1 VGKSLSFNQI
11 SRGGVTSMIGSSEW
25 DLSIWPYLIGLIGI
39 FLITREFVMWYWKI
53 NEALDEMKNIGRS
66 LKSMEN
72 SLNEVASTLK
82 IMQRNNVVQSI
93 ESITNRME

>member
-1 VGKSLSFNQI
+1 
-11 SRGGVTSMIGSSEW
+11 MIGSSVW
-25 DLSIWPYLIGLIGI
+25 DPLNFWPYLIGLIGI
-39 FLITREFVMWYWKI
+39 FLIMREFVMWYWKI

-82 IMQRNNVVQSI
+82 IMQRNHVVQSI
-93 ESITNRME
+93 ESNTNRME